1 MNLLN
6 SLVQKKKI
14 IIVEFS
20 NPIFEMIRLSRS
32 EYSTKNVISEI
43 QEIIEDLK
51 KDFFRL
57 QSQLGKKNKQLN
69 QYQKLGKMTGK
80 EYQKPESKMNNLNG
94 NSNSN
99 NKKWNSN
106 CSNRNPN
113 NDSPKEKY
121 TEWHIWERES
131 VGDYVSTK
139 RESKREQNYV
149 PSSPSESE
157 KSDVEKINCK
167 TKNSKNEATK
177 KWKVFW
183 KTKYEGY
190 NWLHNR

>member
-1 MNLLN
+1 MKLTQFV
-6 SLVQKKKI
+6 SAEKKI

-32 EYSTKNVISEI
+32 EYSTKNVISET
-43 QEIIEDLK
+43 QEIVEDLK

-99 NKKWNSN
+99 NKK
-106 CSNRNPN
+106 
-113 NDSPKEKY
+113 
-121 TEWHIWERES
+121 
-131 VGDYVSTK
+131 
-139 RESKREQNYV
+139 
-149 PSSPSESE
+149 
-157 KSDVEKINCK
+157 
-167 TKNSKNEATK
+167 
-177 KWKVFW
+177 
-183 KTKYEGY
+183 
-190 NWLHNR
+190 